1 MDGFYL
7 SLARGWHTR
16 ATGRQIF
23 KVRRMQLMWIEGDTV
38 VVESKDGRHESMS
51 VGSGSAE
58 EIAKQILI
66 ELDDEPSFAGRFSSR
81 TAD

>member
-7 SLARGWHTR
+7 LLARGWHTR

-23 KVRRMQLMWIEGDTV
+23 KVRRMQIMWIEGDTV

-58 EIAKQILI
+58 EILI

>member
-1 MDGFYL
+1 
-7 SLARGWHTR
+7 
-16 ATGRQIF
+16 
-23 KVRRMQLMWIEGDTV
+23 MWIEGDTV

-58 EIAKQILI
+58 EILI